1 MRGLHHPMRPWQQRR
16 TGSPRRATSRSLPGL
31 ALALVGGLACGPRSG
46 PSEPSW
52 IERDV
57 SEPAHAT
64 APAPSAASAPSIDLP
79 RILARIDDTDEA
91 TLRAALDALGDRA
104 PAGKLALRAAR
115 LAHHRGDDR
124 DARGLL
130 ARARTAADEPEVHA
144 ALEALAGELVTPA

>member
-31 ALALVGGLACGPRSG
+31 ALALAGGLACGPRPG

-79 RILARIDDTDEA
+79 RILARIDDADEP

-124 DARGLL
+124 DARAWLDRA
-130 ARARTAADEPEVHA
+130 ARAGDAAEVAAAAA
-144 ALEALAGELVTPA
+144 ALGGELVH